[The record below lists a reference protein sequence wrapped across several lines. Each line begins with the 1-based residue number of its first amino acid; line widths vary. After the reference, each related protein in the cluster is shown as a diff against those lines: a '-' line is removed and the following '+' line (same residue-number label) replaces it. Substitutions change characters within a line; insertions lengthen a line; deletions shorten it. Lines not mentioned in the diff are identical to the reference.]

1 MREVTKSLREKY
13 NLPDDDALVVVD
25 IDQNGEAY
33 SKGIR
38 EGDMIKGLGLKGVKT
53 MRDFKK
59 FTKGPKDSMLLLVK
73 KPSGESRFYTLN
85 K

>member
-38 EGDMIKGLGLKGVKT
+38 EGDMIKRVGTKRVKT
-53 MRDFKK
+53 MKDFKK
-59 FTKGPKDSMLLLVK
+59 YTKGSKDSMLLSLRNLV
-73 KPSGESRFYTLN
+73 ESRDFIP
-85 K
+85 